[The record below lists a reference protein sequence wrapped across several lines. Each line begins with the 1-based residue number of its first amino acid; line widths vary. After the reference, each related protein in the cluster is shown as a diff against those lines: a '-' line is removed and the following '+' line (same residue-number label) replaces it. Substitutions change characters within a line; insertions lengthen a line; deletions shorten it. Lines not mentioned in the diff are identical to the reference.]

1 MQTGFMDFQKL
12 LDYWQRL
19 STLRGALGGIILA
32 KLTTFSITTE
42 GHVLNQQH
50 LIAKVLREA
59 LPYIDFL
66 KEKTLVIK
74 LGGSTLEHQ
83 RSVLQDII
91 WLQALGARPV
101 LVHGGGPYINE
112 WLNKLNMPTR
122 FENGLRVTD
131 AQTLDIVRMVL
142 LGQVNSGLVLMA
154 SQMGGK
160 AIGLSGTDGN
170 MVRARI
176 VDEKL
181 GFVGEIESVD
191 PTLVQTLVDQGYI
204 PVVAPLGQS
213 ESGTCLNINAD
224 LVAAHLAGALNAEKL
239 IFLSNVVG
247 ICRTDGSLI
256 SELTEAEALQ
266 LIEEGV
272 ISGGMIPKV
281 TACLNALFAV
291 PRVHIVDGREPH
303 VLLRELF
310 TDQGAGTMIV
320 RK

>member
-1 MQTGFMDFQKL
+1 M
-12 LDYWQRL
+12 
-19 STLRGALGGIILA
+19 
-32 KLTTFSITTE
+32 TTE
-42 GHVLNQQH
+42 GPLLNH
-50 LIAKVLREA
+50 HYLIAKVLREA

-66 KEKTLVIK
+66 REKTLVIK

-91 WLQALGARPV
+91 WLQALGAHPV

-112 WLNKLNMPTR
+112 WLEKLNMPTR

-131 AQTLDIVRMVL
+131 ARTLEIVRMVL
-142 LGQVNSGLVLMA
+142 MGQVNSGLVLMS

-160 AIGLSGTDGN
+160 AIGLSGIDGN
-170 MVRARI
+170 MIRARI
-176 VDEKL
+176 ADENL

-191 PTLVQTLVDQGYI
+191 PTLVQTLIDQGYI
-204 PVVAPLGQS
+204 PVIAPLGQS
-213 ESGTCLNINAD
+213 ESGSCLNINAD

-256 SELTEAEALQ
+256 SELPESEALQ

-272 ISGGMIPKV
+272 ISGGMIPKI

>member
-1 MQTGFMDFQKL
+1 M
-12 LDYWQRL
+12 
-19 STLRGALGGIILA
+19 LA
-32 KLTTFSITTE
+32 TTFSMTSE
-42 GHVLNQQH
+42 GNDLSNHH
-50 LIAKVLREA
+50 LIAEVLREA

-83 RSVLQDII
+83 RIVLQDII

-112 WLNKLNMPTR
+112 WLNKLNIPTR

-131 AQTLDIVRMVL
+131 ASTLEVVRMVL
-142 LGQVNSGLVLMA
+142 MGQVNSGLVLIA

-160 AIGLSGTDGN
+160 AIGLSGIDGN
-170 MVRARI
+170 MIRARI
-176 VDEKL
+176 TDENL

-191 PTLVQTLVDQGYI
+191 SGLVQTLMDQGYI
-204 PVVAPLGQS
+204 PIIAPLGQS
-213 ESGTCLNINAD
+213 ESGSCLNINAD

-239 IFLSNVVG
+239 IFLSNVMG
-247 ICRTDGSLI
+247 ICRADGSLI
-256 SELTEAEALQ
+256 SELTETEALQ
-266 LIEEGV
+266 LIDEGV

-281 TACLNALFAV
+281 TACLNALFAI

-310 TDQGAGTMIV
+310 TDQGAGTMII

>member
-1 MQTGFMDFQKL
+1 M
-12 LDYWQRL
+12 
-19 STLRGALGGIILA
+19 LA
-32 KLTTFSITTE
+32 TTFSMTSE
-42 GHVLNQQH
+42 ENDLSNHH
-50 LIAKVLREA
+50 LIAEVLREA

-83 RSVLQDII
+83 RIVLQDII

-112 WLNKLNMPTR
+112 WLTKLNMPTR

-131 AQTLDIVRMVL
+131 ASTLEVVRMVL
-142 LGQVNSGLVLMA
+142 MGQVNSGLVLIA

-160 AIGLSGTDGN
+160 AIGLSGIDGN
-170 MVRARI
+170 LIRAHI
-176 VDEKL
+176 ADENL
-181 GFVGEIESVD
+181 GFVGEIDSVD
-191 PTLVQTLVDQGYI
+191 PSLVQTLIDQGYI
-204 PVVAPLGQS
+204 PVIAPLGQS
-213 ESGTCLNINAD
+213 ESGSCLNINAD

-239 IFLSNVVG
+239 IFLSNVKG
-247 ICRTDGSLI
+247 ICRADGSLI
-256 SELTEAEALQ
+256 SELTETEALQ
-266 LIEEGV
+266 LIDEGV

-310 TDQGAGTMIV
+310 TDQGAGTMII

>member
-1 MQTGFMDFQKL
+1 MVLWSPGVQQGIVEEKNLEMAIRF
-12 LDYWQRL
+12 
-19 STLRGALGGIILA
+19 STNEDGDII
-32 KLTTFSITTE
+32 SD
-42 GHVLNQQH
+42 HH
-50 LIAKVLREA
+50 LIAEVLSEA

-66 KEKTLVIK
+66 RGKILVIK

-83 RSVLQDII
+83 RSVLQDIV
-91 WLQALGARPV
+91 WLHALGAYPV

-112 WLNKLNMPTR
+112 WLKKLNIPTR

-131 AQTLDIVRMVL
+131 AATLDVVRMVL
-142 LGQVNSGLVLMA
+142 MGQVNQGLVLMA
-154 SQMGGK
+154 AQMGGK

-176 VDEKL
+176 ADERL
-181 GFVGEIESVD
+181 GFVGEITEVD
-191 PTLVQTLVDQGYI
+191 PAPVQALIRQKYI
-204 PVVAPLGQS
+204 PIVAPLGIAPD
-213 ESGTCLNINAD
+213 GTCLNINAD

-247 ICRTDGSLI
+247 ICRKDGSLI
-256 SELTEAEALQ
+256 SELSEAEAKQ
-266 LIEEGV
+266 LIADGV
-272 ISGGMIPKV
+272 ITGGMIPKV
-281 TACLNALFAV
+281 SACLDALAAV

-320 RK
+320 RSESIPAAQGAV

>member
-1 MQTGFMDFQKL
+1 M
-12 LDYWQRL
+12 
-19 STLRGALGGIILA
+19 A
-32 KLTTFSITTE
+32 TTFSMTSK
-42 GHVLNQQH
+42 GHDLSDHH
-50 LIAKVLREA
+50 LIAEVLREA

-83 RSVLQDII
+83 RIVLQDII
-91 WLQALGARPV
+91 WLQALGARPI

-131 AQTLDIVRMVL
+131 AGTLEVVRMVL
-142 LGQVNSGLVLMA
+142 MGQVNSGLVLIA

-160 AIGLSGTDGN
+160 AIGLSGIDGN
-170 MVRARI
+170 MIRARI
-176 VDEKL
+176 TDEKL

-191 PTLVQTLVDQGYI
+191 PGLVQTLMDQGYI
-204 PVVAPLGQS
+204 PIIAPLGQS
-213 ESGTCLNINAD
+213 ESGSCLNINAD
-224 LVAAHLAGALNAEKL
+224 LVAAQLAGALNAEKL
-239 IFLSNVVG
+239 IFLSNVTG
-247 ICRTDGSLI
+247 ICRADGSLI
-256 SELTEAEALQ
+256 SELTETEALQ

-310 TDQGAGTMIV
+310 TDKGAGTMII